1 MKSKKGLIAVIA
13 VIVIIALAFAGY
25 NIYRYPATF
34 RSLSDNSLNDSR
46 VEELREE
53 ILSQPDTK
61 VLVAYFSYS
70 GTTRNIA
77 NAISEKI
84 GGDLFEI
91 TPQEGYSNV
100 YMESNSEIRNNERP
114 ALTDTVENM
123 EEYDIVF
130 VGYPVWWHA
139 TPAPINTFLESYDLT
154 GKLIIPFCTSG
165 ESDIDETMP
174 TFLNSCDGLAV
185 YGERRIT
192 GTSELDG
199 WLSELGLM
207 QEEAETTEAE
217 TTEPETTE
225 AETMEAETTEP
236 ETAETDADGGN
247 ILIAYFSYTGNT
259 EEVAQMIA
267 EYTGGDLA
275 EIQRAEEYGDLQEE
289 AEAEILDGVHPEITI
304 SVDSIAEYDTIFVGY
319 PIWWDEAPAM
329 IATFLADNDFSGKT
343 IIPFCTSSS
352 DDIGNSLH
360 IFSEL
365 CPDAE
370 IAEGLTANDLNDIEP
385 WIQSLGLME

>member
-34 RSLSDNSLNDSR
+34 RSLSDNSLNDSQ
-46 VEELREE
+46 VPE
-53 ILSQPDTK
+53 P
-61 VLVAYFSYS
+61 
-70 GTTRNIA
+70 
-77 NAISEKI
+77 
-84 GGDLFEI
+84 
-91 TPQEGYSNV
+91 
-100 YMESNSEIRNNERP
+100 
-114 ALTDTVENM
+114 
-123 EEYDIVF
+123 
-130 VGYPVWWHA
+130 
-139 TPAPINTFLESYDLT
+139 
-154 GKLIIPFCTSG
+154 
-165 ESDIDETMP
+165 
-174 TFLNSCDGLAV
+174 
-185 YGERRIT
+185 
-192 GTSELDG
+192 
-199 WLSELGLM
+199 
-207 QEEAETTEAE
+207 
-217 TTEPETTE
+217 TEPES
-225 AETMEAETTEP
+225 
-236 ETAETDADGGN
+236 AETDADGGN

-259 EEVAQMIA
+259 EEAAQMIA

-289 AEAEILDGVHPEITI
+289 AEVEIQDGVQPEITI